1 MNSFSNPEMRAMMIR
16 NMVVTAALALPMVA
30 LAETPNVTPGEW
42 EFVSVTSMSGDM
54 QIPDQTETERQ
65 CITQE
70 ELEGAEFGF
79 IEEEEGCE
87 LLNQEM
93 SADGLEYSMVCRAE
107 GGEATIDGEMRFMG
121 EKIEGTVDIFT
132 QSPMG
137 ELTMNTVIEGERI
150 GNCE

>member
-1 MNSFSNPEMRAMMIR
+1 MIR
-16 NMVVTAALALPMVA
+16 HMAVAAFLAFPMVA
-30 LAETPNVTPGEW
+30 QAETPNVTPGEW

-54 QIPDQTETERQ
+54 QIPDQTQTERQ

-70 ELEGAEFGF
+70 ELDSAEFGF

-87 LLNQEM
+87 LLSQDMN
-93 SADGLEYSMVCRAE
+93 ADGLSYSMICRAD

-121 EKIEGTVDIFT
+121 EQIEGNVDIFT

-137 ELTMNTVIEGERI
+137 ELNMNTVIEGERI
-150 GNCE
+150 GNCD

>member
-1 MNSFSNPEMRAMMIR
+1 MMIR
-16 NMVVTAALALPMVA
+16 HMAVAAFLAFPMVA
-30 LAETPNVTPGEW
+30 QAETPNVTPGEW

-70 ELEGAEFGF
+70 ELDSAEFGF

-87 LLNQEM
+87 LLSQDMN
-93 SADGLEYSMVCRAE
+93 ADGLSYSMVCRAD

-121 EKIEGTVDIFT
+121 EQIEGNVDIFT

>member
-1 MNSFSNPEMRAMMIR
+1 MMKR
-16 NMVVTAALALPMVA
+16 YMAVAAFLAFPMVA
-30 LAETPNVTPGEW
+30 QAETPNVTPGEW

-70 ELEGAEFGF
+70 ELDSAEFGF

-87 LLNQEM
+87 LLNQDM
-93 SADGLEYSMVCRAE
+93 NADGLSYSMVCRAD

-121 EKIEGTVDIFT
+121 EQIEGNVDIFT

-137 ELTMNTVIEGERI
+137 GLSMKTVIEGERI
-150 GNCE
+150 GDCD